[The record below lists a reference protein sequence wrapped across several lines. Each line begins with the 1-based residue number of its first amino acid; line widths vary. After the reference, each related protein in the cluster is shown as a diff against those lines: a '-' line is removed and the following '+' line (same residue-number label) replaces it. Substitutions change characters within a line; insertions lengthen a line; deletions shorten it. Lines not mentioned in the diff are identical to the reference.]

1 MVQIETKKLN
11 IDNKFKKKLSSMFAH
26 KSNNQT
32 PVSLGTSTSTPI
44 YQKKNNSKFKKKIP
58 IKNESNTIKNK
69 KISKNNNENN
79 EENND
84 NNINNS
90 NNSIEN
96 ITSIN
101 FKNIR
106 ELIILYILY

>member
-69 KISKNNNENN
+69 YLKTIMKIMRKIMIIISIIQITVLKILLVLISKILEN
-79 EENND
+79 
-84 NNINNS
+84 
-90 NNSIEN
+90 
-96 ITSIN
+96 
-101 FKNIR
+101 
-106 ELIILYILY
+106 